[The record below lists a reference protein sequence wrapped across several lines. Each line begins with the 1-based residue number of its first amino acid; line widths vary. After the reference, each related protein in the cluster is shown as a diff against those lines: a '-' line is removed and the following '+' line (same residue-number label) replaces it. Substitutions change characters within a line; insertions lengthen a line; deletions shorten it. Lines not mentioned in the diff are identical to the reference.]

1 MGKEG
6 GNEYFQLSFIF
17 TDIAIHQDTQ
27 LNETK
32 YSKFFPFPNRDLNL
46 ISAGRRFTN
55 KEVRI

>member
-1 MGKEG
+1 MGKEAE
-6 GNEYFQLSFIF
+6 NEYFYF

-55 KEVRI
+55 KEVRIYL